1 MSPLRSVPPYHAREL
16 SAVLQEFGTDLEHG
30 LSNAEAE
37 RRLTQFG
44 PNQLQRRKKSEFEAV
59 FEIFTE
65 PMFLLLIAA
74 AVVYGLLGEWREA
87 IAMLV
92 VLIPIAGVEFL
103 QEFRVERALEALNKL
118 TAPMARVRRDTQEQI
133 IPAAQVV
140 VGDVLLLK
148 VGDRIPAD
156 GRLVEAVDLR
166 VDEAALTGESFPADK
181 DASIMVT
188 AESPLADRAN
198 LIFAGTMVVGGRT
211 TAIVTATGMQTEI
224 GRVAKL
230 AQEVHKSQTPL
241 QKRLKR
247 IAQWFGGLGLAIC
260 MLVAGWGIAH
270 GKPALE
276 QALVGISL
284 AMAAIPEALPIII
297 TVFLAFGIWRMARR
311 QALVRHLYA
320 VETLGAATV
329 ICSDKT
335 GTLTENKMRVAAI
348 YTDGRLAD
356 FDQVREDTV
365 ITRVLRVGV
374 LCNDA
379 TVRRDG
385 ESWHR
390 IGDPLDVA
398 LLEAA
403 RRASLN
409 VPQLRA
415 QPRIAEQPFDNRRK
429 VMAVAVRTTDA
440 TEIAVKGAPEVV
452 LERCTHF
459 LAAHGHASPL
469 TAAERDAIVV
479 ANATMAD
486 RALRVLALATKRTA
500 HAPDDLASELTFV
513 GLVGLID
520 PPRSEAK
527 AAVAACRRAGIRV
540 VMLTGDQALTAKA
553 LAGELGIANER
564 VMTGPELDR
573 VGDDELARLVDQASV
588 YARVA
593 PEHKLRMVRA
603 LKSRGH
609 VVAMTGDGVND
620 APALRAADIG
630 IAMGARGTDVARESA
645 AMILTDDNFATIV
658 AAVEEGRRIYDNLRK
673 AVRYFTSAK
682 LSTLLTALFAT
693 VLGIPIPLLPLY
705 IIWLELI
712 VDPTSSVVFEV
723 QHAEPNVM
731 NRPPRHPDE
740 QILGRGLSAGVM
752 LRGLVVFGG
761 AIAIYLGTLALGE
774 PLEEARTLAFTTL
787 VLGQLLL
794 AWTSLSEQE
803 SAWRAGK
810 ANRAFGVAAAVTV
823 ALQLVILY
831 APPLQTLFRTVPV
844 GAPEWLV
851 VLAVAIAT
859 TCWIEAAKWMRP
871 MVVLPR

>member
-1 MSPLRSVPPYHAREL
+1 MSALRSGPPYHARER
-16 SAVLQEFGTDLEHG
+16 SAVLQEFGTDLERG
-30 LSNAEAE
+30 LSDAEAQ
-37 RRLTQFG
+37 RRMARFG
-44 PNQLQRRKKSEFEAV
+44 PNQLQRRKKSEFEEF

-103 QEFRVERALEALNKL
+103 QELRVERALEALNKL
-118 TAPMARVRRDTQEQI
+118 TAPMARIRRDGQERI

-140 VGDVLLLK
+140 GGDVLLLK
-148 VGDRIPAD
+148 AGDRIPAD
-156 GRLVEAVDLR
+156 GRLVEAVSLR
-166 VDEAALTGESFPADK
+166 VDEAALTGESLPANK
-181 DASIMVT
+181 DAGVMVT
-188 AESPLADRAN
+188 AEAPLADRAN
-198 LIFAGTMVVGGRT
+198 LIFAGTMVVGGRA

-224 GRVAKL
+224 GYIARL
-230 AQEVHKSQTPL
+230 AQDVHKSQTPF
-241 QKRLKR
+241 QKRMKH
-247 IAQWFGGLGLAIC
+247 IAQWFGGVGLAIC
-260 MLVAGWGIAH
+260 VLVAGWGIVQ
-270 GKPALE
+270 GKPMLE

-311 QALVRHLYA
+311 HVLVRHLYA

-335 GTLTENKMRVAAI
+335 GTLTANRMRVAAI
-348 YTDGRLAD
+348 YTNGRLAD
-356 FDQVREDTV
+356 FDQVREDAASAEA
-365 ITRVLRVGV
+365 LRIGV

-379 TVRRDG
+379 MIGRDG
-385 ESWHR
+385 ELWPPM
-390 IGDPLDVA
+390 GDPLDVA

-403 RRASLN
+403 AQASLD

-429 VMAVAVRTTDA
+429 VMAVAVGTIDA

-452 LERCTHF
+452 LERCTHV
-459 LAAHGHASPL
+459 LDAHGHASPL
-469 TAAERDAIVV
+469 TAAEREAIV
-479 ANATMAD
+479 ASNATMAD
-486 RALRVLALATKRTA
+486 RALRVLALATKHAA
-500 HAPDDLASELTFV
+500 HTPDDLSSELTFV

-520 PPRSEAK
+520 PPRPEAK
-527 AAVAACRRAGIRV
+527 AAVAACRQAGIRV
-540 VMLTGDQALTAKA
+540 VMLTGDQPLTAKA
-553 LAGELGIANER
+553 LAGELGIANDG
-564 VMTGPELDR
+564 VMTGAELDS
-573 VGDDELARLVDQASV
+573 VGDDELVRLMDQASV

-645 AMILTDDNFATIV
+645 GMILTDDNFATIV

-693 VLGIPIPLLPLY
+693 VLGVPMPLLPLC

-723 QHAEPNVM
+723 QRAEPDVM
-731 NRPPRHPDE
+731 SRPPRLPDE
-740 QILGRGLSAGVM
+740 QVLGRGLGAGV
-752 LRGLVVFGG
+752 LVRGLALFGG

-774 PLEEARTLAFTTL
+774 ALEEARTLAFTTL

-794 AWTSLSEQE
+794 AWNSLSEHE
-803 SAWRAGK
+803 SAWRAGI
-810 ANRAFGVAAAVTV
+810 ANRAFGVAAPVTV

-831 APPLQTLFRTVPV
+831 APPLQRLFHTVPV

-871 MVVLPR
+871 MVVQPR

>member
-1 MSPLRSVPPYHAREL
+1 MSALRSAPPYHAREL
-16 SAVLQEFGTDLEHG
+16 PAILAEFGTDLECG
-30 LSNAEAE
+30 LSEAEAQ
-37 RRLTQFG
+37 RRLARFG
-44 PNQLQRRKKSEFEAV
+44 PNQLQRRKKSEFEEF

-65 PMFLLLIAA
+65 PMFLLLIAV

-118 TAPMARVRRDTQEQI
+118 TAPMARVRRDGEEKI
-133 IPAAQVV
+133 ISAAEVV
-140 VGDVLLLK
+140 GGDVLLLK

-156 GRLVEAVDLR
+156 GRLVEAVNLR
-166 VDEAALTGESFPADK
+166 VDEAALTGESLPADK
-181 DASIMVT
+181 DASATIA

-198 LIFAGTMVVGGRT
+198 LTFAGTMVVGGRA

-224 GRVAKL
+224 GRVARL
-230 AQEVHKSQTPL
+230 AQAVHKSQTRL
-241 QKRLKR
+241 QKRLTHM
-247 IAQWFGGLGLAIC
+247 AQWFGGVGLAIC
-260 MLVAGWGIAH
+260 IVVAGWGITQ
-270 GKPALE
+270 GKPLLE
-276 QALVGISL
+276 QVLVGISL

-335 GTLTENKMRVAAI
+335 GTLTESKMRVAAI
-348 YTDGRLAD
+348 YTNGRLAD
-356 FDQVREDTV
+356 FDQVREDAV
-365 ITRVLRVGV
+365 SAQVLRVGV

-385 ESWHR
+385 ESWHPM
-390 IGDPLDVA
+390 GDPLDVA
-398 LLEAA
+398 LLEAGV
-403 RRASLN
+403 RASLN
-409 VPQLRA
+409 AAQLRA

-440 TEIAVKGAPEVV
+440 PEIAVKGAPEVV
-452 LERCTHF
+452 LERCTHV
-459 LAAHGHASPL
+459 LDVRGHASPL
-469 TAAERDAIVV
+469 TPPEREAIVA

-486 RALRVLALATKRTA
+486 RALRVLALATKQAA

-540 VMLTGDQALTAKA
+540 VMLTGDQPLTANA
-553 LAGELGIANER
+553 IAGALGIANAR
-564 VMTGPELDR
+564 VMTGAELDS
-573 VGDDELARLVDQASV
+573 VGDDELARLVNQASV

-593 PEHKLRMVRA
+593 PEHKLRLVRA

-645 AMILTDDNFATIV
+645 GMILTDDNFATIV

-682 LSTLLTALFAT
+682 LSTLLTALVAT
-693 VLGIPIPLLPLY
+693 VLGVPMPLLPLY

-723 QHAEPNVM
+723 QRAEPDVM
-731 NRPPRHPDE
+731 RRPPRLPDE
-740 QILGRGLSAGVM
+740 QILGRGLGAGV
-752 LRGLVVFGG
+752 LVRGLVLFAG
-761 AIAIYLGTLALGE
+761 AIVVYLGTLGLGE

-794 AWTSLSEQE
+794 AWNSLSEHE
-803 SAWRAGK
+803 SAWRAGI

-851 VLAVAIAT
+851 VLAAATAT
-859 TCWIEAAKWMRP
+859 TCWIEAAKWIRP
-871 MVVLPR
+871 MVALPR